1 MQIAKVR
8 LYDASTKLYDY
19 FSDID
24 VEVGDYVLVPT
35 PYGPKV
41 AKVKKVVS
49 TSDKAEKLIIQKV
62 DVKSYAKRK
71 KLFKEGK
78 L

>member
-1 MQIAKVR
+1 MQIAKVII
-8 LYDASTKLYDY
+8 YGAPAKSYDY
-19 FSDID
+19 YSDID
-24 VEVGDYVLVPT
+24 VEAGDYVLVPT

-41 AKVKKVVS
+41 AKVTKIVS

-62 DVKSYAKRK
+62 DVKSYAKRR

>member
-8 LYDASTKLYDY
+8 LCGAPTKLYDY

-24 VEVGDYVLVPT
+24 VEAGDYVLVPT
-35 PYGPKV
+35 PYCPKV
-41 AKVKKVVS
+41 AVVEKVVS
-49 TSDKAEKLIIQKV
+49 ASDKAQKLVIQKI
-62 DVKSYAKRK
+62 DVKGYVKRK

>member
-1 MQIAKVR
+1 MQIAKVI
-8 LYDASTKLYDY
+8 LEGAPAKLYDY
-19 FSDID
+19 YSDLD
-24 VEVGDYVLVPT
+24 MEVGDYVLVPT

-41 AKVKKVVS
+41 AVVKKVAS
-49 TSDKAEKLIIQKV
+49 ASDKAQKLVIQKV
-62 DVKSYAKRK
+62 DAKGYVKRK

>member
-1 MQIAKVR
+1 MQIAKVI
-8 LYDASTKLYDY
+8 LEGAPAKLYDY

-24 VEVGDYVLVPT
+24 VEVGDYVLGPT

-41 AKVKKVVS
+41 AKVKKIVS
-49 TSDKAEKLIIQKV
+49 TSDKAQKLVIQKV
-62 DVKSYAKRK
+62 DVKGYVKRK